1 MNLSKEAKDA
11 NSTKTIPKS
20 SCIQLFDKL
29 DAFLPRLQYANEEL
43 QQKIASDGAEKY
55 SLDLHDSEQ
64 EDGNSDPDAK
74 TKPTV
79 EMNFALGLMAND
91 PHDAE
96 CNSSDSDST
105 DDQESPRITLSVNED
120 ARLPALRVPAVEK
133 QACSQIERSQLIKE
147 IN

>member
-1 MNLSKEAKDA
+1 MLV
-11 NSTKTIPKS
+11 
-20 SCIQLFDKL
+20 FDKL

-79 EMNFALGLMAND
+79 EMVLHHLWR
-91 PHDAE
+91 
-96 CNSSDSDST
+96 ST
-105 DDQESPRITLSVNED
+105 GIV
-120 ARLPALRVPAVEK
+120 
-133 QACSQIERSQLIKE
+133 I
-147 IN
+147 